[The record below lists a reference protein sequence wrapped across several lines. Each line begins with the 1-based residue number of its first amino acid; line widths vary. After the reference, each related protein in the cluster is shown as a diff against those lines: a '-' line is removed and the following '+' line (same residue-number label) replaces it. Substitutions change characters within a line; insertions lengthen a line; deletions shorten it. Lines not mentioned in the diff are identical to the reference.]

1 MQPVCTQQHSPPQP
15 PTNSQPKLWIFM
27 NHYDCLISESFT
39 QFPLNPS
46 GWVNRDGLS
55 CPQQLLDPVSV
66 KARSVSTSQP
76 PMTERTQQKSVLR
89 TLNFPSVVSYSPGLG
104 SKGKQSR
111 CLFSRA
117 NKQVLWIQR
126 FIAKCSIS
134 PCLGGKVVLA
144 RAEARFQV
152 VRTGTVFSMWHQ
164 EVRWAS

>member
-1 MQPVCTQQHSPPQP
+1 MNNAYQFLWVEFHCSLLPPDMTAGLLKLSPSTSPKMQYVRNATSLHPTAFPTPTP

-66 KARSVSTSQP
+66 KAGSVSTSQP

-117 NKQVLWIQR
+117 NKQVL
-126 FIAKCSIS
+126 
-134 PCLGGKVVLA
+134 
-144 RAEARFQV
+144 
-152 VRTGTVFSMWHQ
+152 
-164 EVRWAS
+164 